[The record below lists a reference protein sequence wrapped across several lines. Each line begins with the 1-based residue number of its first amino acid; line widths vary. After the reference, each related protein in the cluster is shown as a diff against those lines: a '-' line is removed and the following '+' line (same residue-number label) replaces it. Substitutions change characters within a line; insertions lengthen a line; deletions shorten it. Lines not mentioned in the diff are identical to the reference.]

1 VNNGMDIT
9 ADLSGEQHYLGGAGE
24 NENASY

>member
-1 VNNGMDIT
+1 MDIT

-24 NENASY
+24 NEKASY